1 MGTKRRKETDKK
13 NIVQIESPRQNI
25 LHRVAFCNSI
35 MAIAAVMSSST
46 TSSPKSVVRNLL
58 LVAPIKR
65 DGHPKITTPHPH
77 RRSSLK
83 SSCTYDGDGEFGSS
97 PLLTSSMKT
106 VNFELNA
113 SVRKTLSHK
122 DMTEEE
128 KENSWLQPEE
138 QFSIRQRCKQL
149 AAKIEKFGH
158 DTLQFGASTSN
169 TTTTT
174 TSLIGPRGGRV
185 CSRGLESYMRSHA
198 VQKRRNRWEA
208 KDEVF
213 YEQEE
218 QSQRGYVDEHAI
230 AMAYNSISFECQKQA
245 ERRASLD
252 RTEIKEYLQAL
263 QL

>member
-1 MGTKRRKETDKK
+1 
-13 NIVQIESPRQNI
+13 
-25 LHRVAFCNSI
+25 

-46 TSSPKSVVRNLL
+46 TSTNSPKSVVREL

-65 DGHPKITTPHPH
+65 EGHPKTTTRHSH

-97 PLLTSSMKT
+97 PLLTSSTKT

-128 KENSWLQPEE
+128 KENSWLQPDE

-158 DTLQFGASTSN
+158 DTLYLGSTSK
-169 TTTTT
+169 TT

-185 CSRGLESYMRSHA
+185 CSRGLESYMRSQA

-252 RTEIKEYLQAL
+252 RTEIEEYLQAL

>member
-1 MGTKRRKETDKK
+1 
-13 NIVQIESPRQNI
+13 
-25 LHRVAFCNSI
+25 

-46 TSSPKSVVRNLL
+46 TSTDSPKSVVREL
-58 LVAPIKR
+58 LVSPRKR
-65 DGHPKITTPHPH
+65 DGHPKTTTPHPH

-83 SSCTYDGDGEFGSS
+83 SSCAYEDDGEFGSS
-97 PLLTSSMKT
+97 PLLTSSTKT

-128 KENSWLQPEE
+128 KENSWLQPDE

-158 DTLQFGASTSN
+158 DTLYLGSTSK
-169 TTTTT
+169 TT

-185 CSRGLESYMRSHA
+185 CSRGLESYMRSQA

-252 RTEIKEYLQAL
+252 RTEIEEYLQAL
-263 QL
+263 QV